1 MKRGKLTSKIIAMDR
16 VATKPLATLALGIV
30 LASAIS
36 GCSAY
41 QVYKK
46 CGSAGC
52 PGDAQIAAQ
61 VEASVRAHPGL
72 EFWSI
77 RVQSLDHVVYLY
89 GIVETD
95 LERSMVESAAVE
107 ASGGNKVV
115 NTITTRTRVY

>member
-1 MKRGKLTSKIIAMDR
+1 MDR
-16 VATKPLATLALGIV
+16 AVIKPLATLALGLV
-30 LASAIS
+30 LANALSA
-36 GCSAY
+36 CSAY
-41 QVYKK
+41 QTYKK
-46 CGSAGC
+46 CGSEGC

-95 LERSMVESAAVE
+95 LERNIVESVAVE
-107 ASGGNKVV
+107 ASGGKKVV